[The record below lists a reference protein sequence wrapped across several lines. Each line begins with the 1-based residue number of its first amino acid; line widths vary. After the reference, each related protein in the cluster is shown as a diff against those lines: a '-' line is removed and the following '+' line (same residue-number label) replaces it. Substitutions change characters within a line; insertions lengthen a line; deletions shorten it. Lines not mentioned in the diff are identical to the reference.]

1 MNICSWPKSPNL
13 KWSWSVGSFASSQA
27 VSQSAALPAR
37 EQGWSLLLEQSAKRA
52 FDIAF
57 SLLALV
63 FTCPVLLLI
72 AVLIRLDSEGPVL
85 YISDR
90 IGRNGKRFRFLKFRT
105 MVKDADTLRGALL
118 HLNERQGNLF
128 KMSNDPRMTRVGR
141 ILRRYSLDELPQ
153 FFSVL
158 TGHMSVVGPR
168 PCLTSEYARYTKEQ
182 RRRVE
187 AVPGITGLWQVEAR
201 KNPSVE
207 AYFALDLY
215 YIENW
220 AFWLDIKIL
229 LKTVFVVFAGTG
241 Q

>member
-1 MNICSWPKSPNL
+1 
-13 KWSWSVGSFASSQA
+13 VGSFASSQE
-27 VSQSAALPAR
+27 VR
-37 EQGWSLLLEQSAKRA
+37 QGSSLRSIERRGSFRLEQIAKRG

-63 FTCPVLLLI
+63 FICPVLLLI
-72 AVLIRLDSEGPVL
+72 AILVKLDSEGPIL
-85 YISDR
+85 YVSDR
-90 IGRNGKRFRFLKFRT
+90 IGRNGKRFRFLKYRT
-105 MVKDADTLRGALL
+105 MVRDADSLRGALI
-118 HLNERQGNLF
+118 HLNERRGNLF
-128 KMSNDPRMTRVGR
+128 KMSNDPRVTRLGR

-201 KNPSVE
+201 QDPRVE
-207 AYFALDLY
+207 TYFELDMY

-220 AFWLDIKIL
+220 SFWLDMKIL
-229 LKTVFVVFAGTG
+229 LKTVVVVFAGTG
-241 Q
+241 T

>member
-1 MNICSWPKSPNL
+1 M
-13 KWSWSVGSFASSQA
+13 GSFASSQE
-27 VSQSAALPAR
+27 VR
-37 EQGWSLLLEQSAKRA
+37 ESSSLRATERPVAYRLERFAKRS

-63 FTCPVLLLI
+63 FICPVLLLI
-72 AVLIRLDSEGPVL
+72 ALLIKLDSEGPVL

-90 IGRNGKRFRFLKFRT
+90 IGHNGKRFRFLKFRT
-105 MVKDADTLRGALL
+105 MVRDADSLRGALL
-118 HLNERQGNLF
+118 HLNERKGNLF
-128 KMSNDPRMTRVGR
+128 KMSNDPRVTRLGR
-141 ILRRYSLDELPQ
+141 TLRRYSLDELPQ

-187 AVPGITGLWQVEAR
+187 AIPGITGLWQVEAR
-201 KNPSVE
+201 ENPSVD
-207 AYFALDLY
+207 AYFALDLHY
-215 YIENW
+215 VDHW
-220 AFWLDIKIL
+220 SFFLDMKIV
-229 LKTVFVVFAGTG
+229 LKTVFVVFSGNG

>member
-1 MNICSWPKSPNL
+1 M
-13 KWSWSVGSFASSQA
+13 GSFASSQEVGQTA
-27 VSQSAALPAR
+27 TLPVR
-37 EQGWSLLLEQSAKRA
+37 EQRWPLLLEQGAKRV

-63 FTCPVLLLI
+63 FICPVLLLI
-72 AVLIRLDSEGPVL
+72 AVLVKLDSEGPVL
-85 YISDR
+85 YVSDR
-90 IGRNGKRFRFLKFRT
+90 IGLSGKRFRFLKFRT
-105 MVKDADTLRGALL
+105 MVKNADSLRGALL
-118 HLNERQGNLF
+118 HLNEREGNLF
-128 KMSNDPRMTRVGR
+128 KMSNDPRITRIGK

-168 PCLTSEYARYTKEQ
+168 PCLPSEYAHYTKEQ

-207 AYFALDLY
+207 AYFALDHY

-220 AFWLDIKIL
+220 SVWLDMKIL
-229 LKTVFVVFAGTG
+229 LKTVYVVFAGTG

>member
-1 MNICSWPKSPNL
+1 M
-13 KWSWSVGSFASSQA
+13 GSFASSQE
-27 VSQSAALPAR
+27 VRQSATQQGY
-37 EQGWSLLLEQSAKRA
+37 EQGWASLLEHRAKRV
-52 FDIAF
+52 FDFVF

-63 FTCPVLLLI
+63 FICPVLILI
-72 AVLIRLDSEGPVL
+72 AVLVKLESEGPAL
-85 YISDR
+85 YVSDR
-90 IGRNGKRFRFLKFRT
+90 IGVNGKRFRFLKFRT
-105 MVKDADTLRGALL
+105 MIKDADSLRGALL

-128 KMSNDPRMTRVGR
+128 KMSNDPRITRVGKV
-141 ILRRYSLDELPQ
+141 LRRYSLDELPQ

-168 PCLTSEYARYTKEQ
+168 PCLASEYVHYTEEQ

-187 AVPGITGLWQVEAR
+187 AIPGITGLWQVEAR

-220 AFWLDIKIL
+220 SFWLDIKIL
-229 LKTVFVVFAGTG
+229 LKTVYVVFAGTG

>member
-1 MNICSWPKSPNL
+1 L
-13 KWSWSVGSFASSQA
+13 LDGERSWS
-27 VSQSAALPAR
+27 LR
-37 EQGWSLLLEQSAKRA
+37 LEQIAKRG
-52 FDIAF
+52 FDILF

-63 FTCPVLLLI
+63 FISPVLLMI
-72 AVLIRLDSEGPVL
+72 AILVKLESEGPVL
-85 YISDR
+85 YVSER

-105 MVKDADTLRGALL
+105 MVKDADLLRGALL
-118 HLNERQGNLF
+118 HLNERRGNLF
-128 KMSNDPRMTRVGR
+128 KISNDPRITRLGKV
-141 ILRRYSLDELPQ
+141 LRRYSLDELPQ

-201 KNPSVE
+201 TNPSVD
-207 AYFALDLY
+207 AYFTLDIY
-215 YIENW
+215 YVENW
-220 AFWLDIKIL
+220 SFWLDMKIL
-229 LKTVFVVFAGTG
+229 MKTVIVVFAGTG